1 MFEILYKASVGVGM
15 ALEHAFTDFFLAGGW
30 TFFLLFGGLAAVIWR
45 PMMAWV
51 EGDE

>member
-1 MFEILYKASVGVGM
+1 MDLIYKASVGVWM
-15 ALEHAFTDFFLAGGW
+15 ILEYAFTSFFMAGGW
-30 TFFLLFGGLAAVIWR
+30 TFFLLFGCLAAVIWQ